1 MSILI
6 HTYRCFCSEVWVHVY
21 TVCTQGANEQEN
33 EKAISWSAAGSSL
46 KTVLQWLPHRTRD
59 QLYIYLYICTCI
71 VEPAAILA
79 QVYFRVAIC
88 DVGRSTPA
96 APTFPGA
103 AENPSTST
111 AQCASACKSCKT
123 EGGCFS
129 YSQWGEANRQHTR
142 RGEANRRHTRRG
154 NRRHTRR

>member
-1 MSILI
+1 M
-6 HTYRCFCSEVWVHVY
+6 HVY

-59 QLYIYLYICTCI
+59 HLYIYIYVYTCI

-96 APTFPGA
+96 APTFPA
-103 AENPSTST
+103 AGEIPGTST
-111 AQCASACKSCKT
+111 ARRASSCKT
-123 EGGCFS
+123 EGYAFS
-129 YSQWGEANRQHTR
+129 YSSGCPTSGGSPH
-142 RGEANRRHTRRG
+142 
-154 NRRHTRR
+154 